1 MIFTL
6 IPGRRG
12 LLIGLTCGVLLGV
25 ALNLLVPE
33 AELGSL
39 SARIAGVFAM
49 GVVGALLGGFVC
61 MTGWLT
67 SVGGVMGLIIVGTLC
82 DVATHQSQVVMYGT
96 FLGAAIGGF
105 VGYAFGTRLE
115 WALAQIKGD
124 PVHSSGVWD
133 REFDG

>member
-1 MIFTL
+1 MIFIL

-33 AELGSL
+33 AELDGPA
-39 SARIAGVFAM
+39 ARLAGVFGC

-67 SVGGVMGLIIVGTLC
+67 AIGGTIGLILVGTIC
-82 DVATHQSQVVMYGT
+82 DVTTHQSQVVMYGT

-105 VGYAFGTRLE
+105 FGYAVGTRLE
-115 WALAQIKGD
+115 WLMAQIKDD
-124 PVHSSGVWD
+124 PVPPTGVWD

>member
-12 LLIGLTCGVLLGV
+12 LLIGLTCGLLLGV

-33 AELGSL
+33 AELDSL
-39 SARIAGVFAM
+39 AARLAGVFGL

-67 SVGGVMGLIIVGTLC
+67 SLGGAMGLIIVGTLC
-82 DVATHQSQVVMYGT
+82 DVATSQSKIVMYGT
-96 FLGAAIGGF
+96 FLGAALGGF
-105 VGYAFGTRLE
+105 LGYAFGTRLE
-115 WALAQIKGD
+115 WAMAQIKDD
-124 PVHSSGVWD
+124 PVPPTGVWD